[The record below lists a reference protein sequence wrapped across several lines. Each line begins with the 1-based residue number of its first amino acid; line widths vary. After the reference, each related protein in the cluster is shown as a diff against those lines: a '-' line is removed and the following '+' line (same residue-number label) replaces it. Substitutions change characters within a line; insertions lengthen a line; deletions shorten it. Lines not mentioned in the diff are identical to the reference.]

1 MTAKGRCRTIWD
13 RDNKIPAPQRPEVT
27 TRTHVLQSHNLLPQ
41 LCSVRALNRG
51 EQETWVKRGE
61 DTRIVSL
68 VAYLYAAEQKLTML
82 SWLPLFVILLCAACM
97 WSS

>member
-1 MTAKGRCRTIWD
+1 M
-13 RDNKIPAPQRPEVT
+13 
-27 TRTHVLQSHNLLPQ
+27 HVLQSHNLLPQ

-82 SWLPLFVILLCAACM
+82 SWLPLFVILLCAALYVFFVRLCVRM
-97 WSS
+97 D

>member
-13 RDNKIPAPQRPEVT
+13 RDNKIPAPQRLEVT

-82 SWLPLFVILLCAACM
+82 SWLEELDGQQL
-97 WSS
+97 